1 MELNALICGDA
12 RLSHDGKLELSGV
25 FNELYAPAF
34 PATQAHIVL
43 VAMLVWDAG
52 EQGKLLFTIDL
63 VGPSKKSVFTVEGS
77 TDVPERAAGAPP
89 PKTQLVLPLHNIMF
103 PVAGRY
109 RFAFQIGATRTIGPS
124 LFLCEQ
130 VQR

>member
-34 PATQAHIVL
+34 PATQARIVL

-63 VGPSKKSVFTVEGS
+63 VGP
-77 TDVPERAAGAPP
+77 
-89 PKTQLVLPLHNIMF
+89 
-103 PVAGRY
+103 
-109 RFAFQIGATRTIGPS
+109 
-124 LFLCEQ
+124 
-130 VQR
+130 